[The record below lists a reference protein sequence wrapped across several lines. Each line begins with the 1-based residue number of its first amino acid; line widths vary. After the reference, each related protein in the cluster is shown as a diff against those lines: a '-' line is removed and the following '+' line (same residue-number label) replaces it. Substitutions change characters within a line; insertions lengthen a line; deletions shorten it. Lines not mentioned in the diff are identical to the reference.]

1 MPQVTSSHCCTF
13 YGACNVLLQ
22 SELRRI
28 DQMLRGES
36 LVSVTLNLH
45 HSMTEGGNLMI
56 AALTPATD
64 QYAELALFARR
75 FSGDTVN

>member
-22 SELRRI
+22 SELQRI
-28 DQMLRGES
+28 DQMLRGVS

-45 HSMTEGGNLMI
+45 HSMTEGNLMT

-64 QYAELALFARR
+64 KYVGLALCAP
-75 FSGDTVN
+75 GLG